1 MATNMDEVTQLT
13 GILQQIVSLQDRFV
27 LSFEKIASSLA
38 LIGETYQK
46 QTAKQYP
53 DRSGEVREAVVSRVP
68 TQEDR
73 IREEQGASGEP
84 IGKWLS
90 EVVEEESEEEDIGT
104 REREWLERKDR
115 DAGAKGNRP
124 RKA

>member
-53 DRSGEVREAVVSRVP
+53 DRSGEIREAVVSRVP
-68 TQEDR
+68 TQEDLV
-73 IREEQGASGEP
+73 REAQGASNEP
-84 IGKWLS
+84 IGEWLS
-90 EVVEEESEEEDIGT
+90 EVAEEEEEDIGT
-104 REREWLERKDR
+104 REREWLEREDR